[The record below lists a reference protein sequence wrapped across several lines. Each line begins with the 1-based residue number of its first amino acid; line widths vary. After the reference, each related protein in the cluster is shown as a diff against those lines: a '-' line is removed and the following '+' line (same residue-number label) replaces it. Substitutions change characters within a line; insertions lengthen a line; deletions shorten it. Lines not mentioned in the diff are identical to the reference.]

1 MLQKRLRGPRKR
13 GLQEAGRD
21 WGRMELP
28 VQAGARTPSS
38 EDSGPRGSVAG
49 MDPSSPRPDLP
60 SPAAQ
65 TSCPGPLGASRV
77 MEVPQ
82 LAVVHTVPA
91 PCPLSAPKGFTQSP
105 SWASRGSS
113 CLLLG
118 SWTSAWT
125 LPAVSLLMSFGTP
138 APKAG
143 S

>member
-38 EDSGPRGSVAG
+38 EDSGPRGSVSG

-65 TSCPGPLGASRV
+65 TSCPGPLGPVGLRKCHSW
-77 MEVPQ
+77 PW
-82 LAVVHTVPA
+82 
-91 PCPLSAPKGFTQSP
+91 SAPSLRRVLFQLPRALPRAPPGLLGAVP
-105 SWASRGSS
+105 VS
-113 CLLLG
+113 CLALGLQLGLCLLCH
-118 SWTSAWT
+118 SS
-125 LPAVSLLMSFGTP
+125 
-138 APKAG
+138 
-143 S
+143 